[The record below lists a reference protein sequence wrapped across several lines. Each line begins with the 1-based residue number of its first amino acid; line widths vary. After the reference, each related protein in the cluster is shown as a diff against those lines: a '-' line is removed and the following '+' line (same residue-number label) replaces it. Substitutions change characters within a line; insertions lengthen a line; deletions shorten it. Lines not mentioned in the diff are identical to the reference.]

1 MYSLLGDVSFITRA
15 INQLCK
21 YIGRQFVSLFL
32 FMIMSNKNYAMGH
45 AFSLHDIFMNFPVEK
60 LKMTSDQ
67 CKETYSDGN
76 KRDLAASIFAKS
88 VQMVVD
94 DIIDNNVH
102 FKLPGMARTQAYMYM
117 KRTEGK
123 KFKKAFKNGKWND
136 IDFVM
141 SNFSGYQLT
150 LEMQSEKRL
159 PREKPIYLSAKDK
172 QRIVDNTNRG
182 KQY

>member
-1 MYSLLGDVSFITRA
+1 
-15 INQLCK
+15 
-21 YIGRQFVSLFL
+21 
-32 FMIMSNKNYAMGH
+32 MSNKNYAMGH

-150 LEMQSEKRL
+150 LEM
-159 PREKPIYLSAKDK
+159 
-172 QRIVDNTNRG
+172 
-182 KQY
+182 

>member
-1 MYSLLGDVSFITRA
+1 
-15 INQLCK
+15 
-21 YIGRQFVSLFL
+21 
-32 FMIMSNKNYAMGH
+32 MSKNYAMGH
-45 AFSLHDIFMNFPVEK
+45 AFTGKDLFMNFPVDK
-60 LKMTSDQ
+60 LQMSKEQ
-67 CKETYSDGN
+67 CIEIYPDGN
-76 KRDLAASIFAKS
+76 KRDLAEQIFIKS

-102 FKLPGMARTQAYMYM
+102 FKLPGLGRTQAYMYM

-136 IDFVM
+136 VDFLT
-141 SNFSGYQLT
+141 SNFSGYQLA

-159 PREKPIYLSAKDK
+159 PREKTIYLSAKDK
-172 QRIVDNTNRG
+172 QRIIDHTNNG

>member
-1 MYSLLGDVSFITRA
+1 
-15 INQLCK
+15 
-21 YIGRQFVSLFL
+21 
-32 FMIMSNKNYAMGH
+32 MIMSDKNYAMGH
-45 AFSLHDIFMNFPVEK
+45 AFSLHDTFMNFPVEK
-60 LKMTSDQ
+60 LKMTTEQ
-67 CKETYSDGN
+67 CKETYSDGS
-76 KRDLAASIFAKS
+76 KRDLAASIFARS

-102 FKLPGMARTQAYMYM
+102 FKLPGMGRTQAYLYM

-136 IDFVM
+136 VDFIM

-159 PREKPIYLSAKDK
+159 PREKPIYLSGKDK
-172 QRIVDNTNRG
+172 QRIIDNTNMG

>member
-1 MYSLLGDVSFITRA
+1 MYRLLGDVSFITRA